1 MNRRVILHTVG
12 QIIKIEAALLLL
24 PLAVALYYGEFGGVA
39 AFAVTVAVALAVGF
53 LLTLTNKRG
62 DRRIFARGGLV
73 SVALSWI
80 ALSLIGALP
89 FVISGEIPSYVNA
102 LFETVSGFT
111 TTGASI
117 LSDPAVLS
125 RGMLF
130 WRSFTHWIGGMGVI
144 VLMMA
149 SLPAESGRSIHIMR
163 AEMPGPIVGKTVPR
177 LRDTAKILYLI
188 YIALTALQIV
198 FLVCGDMPLFDSV
211 VHAFGTAGTGGF
223 GIKATS
229 VGGYSAYSQWVIAV
243 FMLIFGVNFNVYQLL
258 LMRRF
263 RTAFRS
269 SEVMCYFTIVA
280 IAVLAITLNILPQ
293 FSQGPEALRHA
304 VFQVASIISTTG
316 YATTDFNLWPGMS
329 RTILFLLMFVGACAG
344 STAGGLKISRVMLLF
359 KSVKRDLKR
368 VVHPRSVTTVRLEGK
383 KVDDNTLS
391 GVSAY
396 FALYMLCIAAVF
408 LFLSFEPTSTETDL
422 TAAVSCFNNIGP
434 GLDGVGPTASYGGYS
449 VASKLVLSFAM
460 LFGRLEI
467 YPLLVMVSPSTWNLK
482 KR

>member
-12 QIIKIEAALLLL
+12 QIIKIEAVLLML
-24 PLAVALYYGEFGGVA
+24 PLFVSLYYREFTGMV
-39 AFAVTVAVALAVGF
+39 AFAITVAVALVIGF
-53 LLTLTNKRG
+53 LLTLTNKQG

-117 LSDPAVLS
+117 LSNPETLS

-149 SLPAESGRSIHIMR
+149 ILPAESGRSIHIMR
-163 AEMPGPIVGKTVPR
+163 AEMPGPIVGKLVPR
-177 LRDTAKILYLI
+177 LRDTAKTLYLI
-188 YIALTALQIV
+188 YIALTAVQIV
-198 FLVCGDMPLFDSV
+198 LLVCGDMPLFDSV
-211 VHAFGTAGTGGF
+211 LHTFGTAGTGGF

-229 VGGYSAYSQWVIAV
+229 IGGYSAYSQWVIAI
-243 FMLIFGVNFNVYQLL
+243 FMLIFGINFNVYQLL

-263 RTAFRS
+263 RAAFQS
-269 SEVMCYFTIVA
+269 GEVWCFLSIVA
-280 IAVLAITLNILPQ
+280 VAVLLITTNILPQ
-293 FSQGPEALRHA
+293 FPQLSEALRHA

-316 YATTDFNLWPGMS
+316 YVTTDFNLWPGMS
-329 RTILFLLMFVGACAG
+329 RTILILLMFIGACAG
-344 STAGGLKISRVMLLF
+344 STAGGLKVSRVMLLL

-368 VVHPRSVTTVRLEGK
+368 VVHPRSVGAVRLEGK

-408 LFLSFEPTSTETDL
+408 LFLSFEPTGTETNL
-422 TAAVSCFNNIGP
+422 TAAIACFNNVGP
-434 GLDGVGPTASYGGYS
+434 GLDGVGPASCYGGYS
-449 VASKLVLSFAM
+449 AASKLVLSLAM
-460 LFGRLEI
+460 LLGRLEI
-467 YPLLVMVSPSTWNLK
+467 YPLLVMVSPSSWNLK
-482 KR
+482 KH